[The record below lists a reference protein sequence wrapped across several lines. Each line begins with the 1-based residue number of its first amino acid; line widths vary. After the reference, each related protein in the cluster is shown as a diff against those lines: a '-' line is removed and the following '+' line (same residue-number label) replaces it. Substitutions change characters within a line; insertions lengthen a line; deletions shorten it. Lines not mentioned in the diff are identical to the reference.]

1 MDKRTLTAFLLIFI
15 LYMIFVQF
23 VWKPKPKVSPPTPV
37 PQTSAAANSQ
47 TAAPDTAV
55 VSDSLF
61 SNGLAAQTLTL
72 ENELMT
78 VTFNTRGALIE
89 QVELKKFLTHEG
101 AKVRLLPNN
110 TSFAG
115 MKLIHAASETPLD
128 KVVFSHR
135 VNPDSLSINF
145 FIGSPEAPQIVKK
158 YQLDSQYGIK
168 LGVDIKNYKTIN
180 GLELD
185 FSSGLADT
193 EKTLKNKAQDYKFLL
208 YADNEIMKT
217 PLSKL
222 KKKPVSGSIN
232 SFDWA
237 ALRSKYFTIAIKEG
251 DPNLMRNYSTGINP
265 ATGNPTFKIDSR
277 HNTAK
282 FAWKQDFVLYAGPAD
297 HTILKTYGQR
307 MENIPEM
314 GASWLRWL
322 SNFFAWFLKFVHR
335 YIKNYGLVLII
346 FALAIKLIT
355 YPLTHKQMEFGLKQ
369 QKLQPQ
375 IQALQKMYANDRV
388 KLTQEMN
395 KLYKDNK
402 FNPFGCMLPL
412 LIQMPIFISLFNVL
426 KYSLD
431 MRNASFGLWLKDLS
445 EPDPYMILPILMSA
459 FMLLQSLMTR
469 QPKMDEANM
478 DEKQKMVQSQTKI
491 MTWGM
496 PIMFFFMF
504 KGFPAGLV
512 LYWTAFNVL
521 SIIHQY
527 YLNKHFK
534 NKENQ

>member
-1 MDKRTLTAFLLIFI
+1 MV
-15 LYMIFVQF
+15 FVQF
-23 VWKPKPKVSPPTPV
+23 VWKPKPKATPKPAANV
-37 PQTSAAANSQ
+37 SAAKTQ
-47 TAAPDTAV
+47 AAVPDTVV

-61 SNGLAAQTLTL
+61 SNALTAQTLTL
-72 ENELMT
+72 ANELMT
-78 VTFNTRGALIE
+78 VSFNTRGAVIQ
-89 QVELKKFLTHEG
+89 QVELKNYAMHDG
-101 AKVRLLPNN
+101 GNVRIVPESS
-110 TSFAG
+110 SFAG
-115 MKLIHAASETPLD
+115 IKLIHTASETPLSN
-128 KVVFSHR
+128 VVFNYRFS
-135 VNPDSLSINF
+135 PDSTGVYF
-145 FIGSPEAPQIVKK
+145 YIGNPEAPQIEKRFT
-158 YQLDSQYGIK
+158 LDDKYGIR
-168 LGVDIKNYKTIN
+168 LGVDVQNFKTIN

-185 FSSGLADT
+185 FSSGLSDT
-193 EKTLKNKAQDYKFLL
+193 EKTLKNKAQDYKFML
-208 YADNEIMKT
+208 YADNEITKIA
-217 PLSKL
+217 LSKL
-222 KKKPVSGSIN
+222 KKNPASGSFN

-237 ALRSKYFTIAIKEG
+237 ALRSKYFTIAIRES
-251 DPNLMRNYSTGINP
+251 DPNLMRSFSTGINP
-265 ATGNPTFKIDSR
+265 NTGNPTFKIDSR
-277 HNTAK
+277 QSTAK
-282 FAWKQDFVLYAGPAD
+282 FAWKQDFLIYAGPAD

-314 GASWLRWL
+314 GANWLRWL
-322 SNFFAWFLKFVHR
+322 SNFFAWFLKLLHR
-335 YIKNYGLVLII
+335 YIKNYGIVLII
-346 FALAIKLIT
+346 FALMIKLIT
-355 YPLTHKQMEFGLKQ
+355 HPLTHKQMEFGLKQ
-369 QKLQPQ
+369 QRLQPQ

-445 EPDPYMILPILMSA
+445 EPDPYLILPILMSA

-469 QPKMDEANM
+469 PPKMDEANM
-478 DEKQKMVQSQTKI
+478 DEKQKMMQSQTKM

-534 NKENQ
+534 NKEI